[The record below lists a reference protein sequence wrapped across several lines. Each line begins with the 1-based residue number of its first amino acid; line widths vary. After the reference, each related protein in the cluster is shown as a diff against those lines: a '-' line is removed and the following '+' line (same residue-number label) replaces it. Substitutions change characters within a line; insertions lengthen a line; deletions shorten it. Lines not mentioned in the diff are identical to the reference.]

1 MSGEW
6 RKGGVVLKG
15 ERGGA
20 RIFVV
25 VDRTTKKL
33 VTYRDFFGVT
43 QFTVYVIPIVVKSNQ
58 NLLIPAVDNDLLSI
72 HNYSP

>member
-20 RIFVV
+20 GIFVV
-25 VDRTTKKL
+25 SDRTTKKL
-33 VTYRDFFGVT
+33 VTNTDFFGVT
-43 QFTVYVIPIVVKSNQ
+43 QFTVHVIPIVVKSNQ